1 VGDYADLSVSSAF
14 DHPEFVDGFE
24 YYARTVLAHYADRVG
39 TWYTFNE
46 PTIEAS
52 LTRQWSYSRNVLMAH
67 AKVVRWYRDTI
78 KGSAKWS
85 MKLDLTNTGF
95 ALPLDPSNGTDVQAA
110 IRRNDFSFGYF
121 ANPLYKVVQVPQTMI
136 EALGERVPQYTPEEL
151 DFINGTADFFAFDIY
166 TATYH
171 SEPAGGYKRCIE
183 NITQSE
189 WPACTTRFSR
199 RETWESNFHANVD
212 RAAVRF
218 VLLRSVFSLTS
229 LPLLPKFRHQAMYRS
244 KH

>member
-1 VGDYADLSVSSAF
+1 MDDNANLSVSSAF
-14 DHPEFVDGFE
+14 DHHEFVDGFE

-110 IRRNDFSFGYF
+110 IRRNDFSFG
-121 ANPLYKVVQVPQTMI
+121 
-136 EALGERVPQYTPEEL
+136 
-151 DFINGTADFFAFDIY
+151 
-166 TATYH
+166 
-171 SEPAGGYKRCIE
+171 
-183 NITQSE
+183 
-189 WPACTTRFSR
+189 
-199 RETWESNFHANVD
+199 
-212 RAAVRF
+212 
-218 VLLRSVFSLTS
+218 
-229 LPLLPKFRHQAMYRS
+229 
-244 KH
+244 